1 MTDFD
6 LRANVSFPETFT
18 AIRGGGNKDDSRK
31 KYKRKWSSLKALP
44 YSNWLRFC
52 TRNFYSMLIVSY
64 MHILNYQCSV
74 LTLHLALRRLAGG
87 VVLIQKV
94 WKGQTA
100 LEHKGPQSKMKKMG
114 YIT

>member
-1 MTDFD
+1 M
-6 LRANVSFPETFT
+6 
-18 AIRGGGNKDDSRK
+18 I
-31 KYKRKWSSLKALP
+31 
-44 YSNWLRFC
+44 
-52 TRNFYSMLIVSY
+52 ISY
-64 MHILNYQCSV
+64 IQILNCQYSV

-114 YIT
+114 

>member
-1 MTDFD
+1 MVFTQGLALFK
-6 LRANVSFPETFT
+6 LAQILHKELSLNVDHFLHFLH
-18 AIRGGGNKDDSRK
+18 
-31 KYKRKWSSLKALP
+31 KY
-44 YSNWLRFC
+44 
-52 TRNFYSMLIVSY
+52 
-64 MHILNYQCSV
+64 SV
-74 LTLHLALRRLAGG
+74 LTLHLALRRLAGD

>member
-1 MTDFD
+1 M
-6 LRANVSFPETFT
+6 
-18 AIRGGGNKDDSRK
+18 
-31 KYKRKWSSLKALP
+31 
-44 YSNWLRFC
+44 
-52 TRNFYSMLIVSY
+52 
-64 MHILNYQCSV
+64 
-74 LTLHLALRRLAGG
+74 TLHLALRRLVGG